1 MTLHP
6 AHRRAFSGTEQIFA
20 TMRELSTQNGFEH
33 PAARSSGGRG
43 GRGRRGHRNRFSE
56 LRTMVLME
64 LYIEPI
70 TSQSVI
76 TKLGWTV

>member
-1 MTLHP
+1 M
-6 AHRRAFSGTEQIFA
+6 AAGVSE
-20 TMRELSTQNGFEH
+20 NGE
-33 PAARSSGGRG
+33 AISD
-43 GRGRRGHRNRFSE
+43 RFSE

-64 LYIEPI
+64 LYSEPI